1 MIGTKRSKACI
12 ALGAGIAARARTPR
26 ARLALLLA
34 SLILP
39 GATSAVDAVHVD
51 DHGGGRYTL
60 TTTLSG
66 TTDPAHGQLAIVPTA
81 EELCGELHPHY
92 GHYRFGSSAPSRAAG
107 TSGPTSL
114 NYEQDIEC
122 RDQPQQ
128 AVETASAAVPPAPST
143 PPTGEDATLIGERT
157 LAYLRAKDAANA
169 DAVYAMLSREMAS
182 YASAEAWKEARSALN
197 AKLGP
202 GGEAVVVRIAWY
214 DNPQNASTH
223 GRYAAADYRVDYPSE
238 AFTCGYVVWLRQSD
252 GDYLV
257 VREEEGQATPDV
269 IADLSPEQRLMMRA
283 QLQCRD

>member
-1 MIGTKRSKACI
+1 MMIGRKACI

-26 ARLALLLA
+26 ARVALLLA
-34 SLILP
+34 SLVLP
-39 GATSAVDAVHVD
+39 GAACAADAVHVD

-81 EELCGELHPHY
+81 EELCGDLHPHY
-92 GHYRFGSSAPSRAAG
+92 RHYRFGSSAPSRAAG
-107 TSGPTSL
+107 ASGPASL

-128 AVETASAAVPPAPST
+128 VVETASAPVPPAPST
-143 PPTGEDATLIGERT
+143 PPTSEDESLIRERT
-157 LAYLRAKDAANA
+157 LAYLRAKDAADA
-169 DAVYAMLSREMAS
+169 DTVYAMLSGEMAG
-182 YASAEAWKEARSALN
+182 YASAEAWKETRSALN
-197 AKLGP
+197 ARLGA
-202 GGEAVVVRIAWY
+202 GGEAAVVRITWY
-214 DNPQNASTH
+214 DDPQNAPTH

-252 GDYLV
+252 GGYLV

-269 IADLSPEQRLMMRA
+269 IADSSPEQRLTMRA